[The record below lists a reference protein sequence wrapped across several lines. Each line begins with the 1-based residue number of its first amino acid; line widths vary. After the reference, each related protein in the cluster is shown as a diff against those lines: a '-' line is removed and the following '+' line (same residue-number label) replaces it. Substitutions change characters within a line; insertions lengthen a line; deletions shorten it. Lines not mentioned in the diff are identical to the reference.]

1 VTNPEVHEASYRDP
15 AGFIYLK
22 DGQILRQ
29 INHSYAEDY
38 EHLMKSGLYE
48 ALVSRGLLI
57 PHDERPTPTNGTPLA
72 YKVIAPERV
81 PFISYAYEWSFTYLK
96 LAALAALEIMEI
108 ALEYDMVLKD
118 CNSYNMQFHHGRPV
132 LIDSL
137 SFMAYQP
144 GMLWPGYRQFCQHFL
159 MPLALMSYCDPRLG
173 ALLARFEDGIPLDLG
188 TRLLPQSA
196 RFSLRLLVHLFL
208 HSGVDQRVSTARRS
222 VSLPNLFGANL
233 LPLVANLKGTVSRIK
248 PPRYRTAWED
258 YEDSCLYSDADR
270 DKKRRFVEECLEV
283 VKPATLW
290 DLGANVGTY
299 SWLASE
305 RGASVVAIDNDYAAI
320 DRLSQDVSAREE
332 SSILPLVADI
342 LNPTPPVGWGNAERS
357 SLLDRGPAE
366 MILALALLHHIV
378 IRANVPMENVAR
390 LLSRLGNHVVIEF
403 VPKSDPQVELFL
415 AHREDIFPDYHQ
427 NGFEAAF
434 GSFFRVVRTEELSDS
449 PRVLYHMERA
459 KSS

>member
-1 VTNPEVHEASYRDP
+1 MTNPEVHEASYRDP

-96 LAALAALEIMEI
+96 LAALAALEIMET
-108 ALEYDMVLKD
+108 ALEYDMILKD
-118 CNSYNMQFHHGRPV
+118 CNSFNMQFHDGRPV

-137 SFMAYQP
+137 SFIAYQP

-188 TRLLPQSA
+188 TRLLPRRA
-196 RFSLRLLVHLFL
+196 RFSIRLLVHLFL

-233 LPLVANLKGTVSRIK
+233 MPLVENLKGAVSRIK

-270 DKKRRFVEECLEV
+270 
-283 VKPATLW
+283 
-290 DLGANVGTY
+290 
-299 SWLASE
+299 
-305 RGASVVAIDNDYAAI
+305 
-320 DRLSQDVSAREE
+320 
-332 SSILPLVADI
+332 
-342 LNPTPPVGWGNAERS
+342 
-357 SLLDRGPAE
+357 
-366 MILALALLHHIV
+366 
-378 IRANVPMENVAR
+378 
-390 LLSRLGNHVVIEF
+390 
-403 VPKSDPQVELFL
+403 
-415 AHREDIFPDYHQ
+415 
-427 NGFEAAF
+427 
-434 GSFFRVVRTEELSDS
+434 
-449 PRVLYHMERA
+449 
-459 KSS
+459 